1 MEDCPVV
8 FVVLFWDIFSLG
20 QFSVEFETLLTSSR
34 VLGLQVYATHLVHG
48 RLCSLSSCFRLES
61 LTWLTEQWET
71 IRGFSVVRKTVG
83 REALCE
89 VLGECREKG
98 KWWGWVVPPCS
109 LAGASWGLGQVLL
122 LHSAFVS
129 TVYLLCT
136 LAYLFTLNFFFF
148 YFILKI
154 CMVVSKSSTDFCW
167 INQSLDLEQWLNNKS
182 ASCPWIWFLAATL
195 SSSPLPVAPF
205 PGALTARWAP

>member
-34 VLGLQVYATHLVHG
+34 ILGLQVYATHLVHG

-61 LTWLTEQWET
+61 LTWLTKQWEA
-71 IRGFSVVRKTVG
+71 IRGFSIVRKTVG

-122 LHSAFVS
+122 HSAFVS

-154 CMVVSKSSTDFCW
+154 CMVVSRSSTDFCW
-167 INQSLDLEQWLNNKS
+167 IN
-182 ASCPWIWFLAATL
+182 
-195 SSSPLPVAPF
+195 
-205 PGALTARWAP
+205 